1 MIRWANEVLK
11 VGDRV
16 RLVSMTD
23 DPDPI
28 LEGEIGTLIAVYP
41 QDGWHQVDVQ
51 WDSGR
56 SLMLVIPPDRVEIV
70 SPR

>member
-28 LEGEIGTLIAVYP
+28 PEGEIGTVIAVYP

-51 WDSGR
+51 WDCGR